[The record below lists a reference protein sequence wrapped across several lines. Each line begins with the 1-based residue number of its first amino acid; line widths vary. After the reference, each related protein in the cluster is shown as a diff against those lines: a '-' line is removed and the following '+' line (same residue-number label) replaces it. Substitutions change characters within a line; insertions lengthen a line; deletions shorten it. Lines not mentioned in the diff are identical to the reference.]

1 MHPVSPGGRLA
12 NCRFS
17 CFHFA
22 FAIVL
27 RLRTHFAQS
36 RAPLAHNSAV
46 CCSCC
51 RFERGWRA
59 VCRCVSVCRLTFRC
73 EARKSVEWRGKKNVF
88 PNLNQFS
95 FIPKLSPTLASVPP
109 PRSVNSR
116 RSTTTTAYRFCDFM
130 LLSLIL
136 RLRSSRVEFRILA
149 FHIMKAHK
157 QERWL
162 STEGSEV
169 MRGFDNV
176 SKRKF
181 ALSSFGL
188 FLLTASMK
196 SLPLKVALKGLN
208 RN

>member
-1 MHPVSPGGRLA
+1 MLPLCLCDCVEASNTLCPVSRSSRTQLRRLLFLLPLREGVAGGVSLCQCLPTHIQMRSKEKRRVKGKEK
-12 NCRFS
+12 CFS
-17 CFHFA
+17 EPKP
-22 FAIVL
+22 I
-27 RLRTHFAQS
+27 
-36 RAPLAHNSAV
+36 
-46 CCSCC
+46 
-51 RFERGWRA
+51 
-59 VCRCVSVCRLTFRC
+59 
-73 EARKSVEWRGKKNVF
+73 
-88 PNLNQFS
+88 
-95 FIPKLSPTLASVPP
+95 FIFPKLSPTLASVPP

-176 SKRKF
+176 SKGKL